1 MKKAHFLLAIA
12 FLLFIPLFGVKQAAA
27 ATYFTD
33 VGTTHRAAEEI
44 NYLAEK
50 GIVTGTADHRFLPKK
65 TVTRA
70 EAAAMIGRALK
81 LNGTQ
86 RSTSFRDVPASSFA
100 SGYIQSAVEK
110 GYLSGYSDGTFHPEK
125 TLKRGEMAL
134 MINKAFHF
142 SSETTTGGAAET
154 LIKLGIAQGKGDG
167 TFGLDDP
174 IIRAD
179 FAVFLA
185 GAMNP
190 DFRVDPSNTNTV
202 QFTQPF
208 YVNVASNDKLNVRKG
223 PSTNYAVIG
232 TLTRGTKVYAANKV
246 NGWYYIKSGSLIGYV
261 NGAYLQSTPPSSTGQ
276 YDRRLSSQVI
286 IIDPGHGG
294 TDPGA
299 IGYGLKEKDVV
310 LDTGLRLRNVLAKS
324 PFQVKMTRST
334 DTFISLQ
341 GRVNFAIR
349 NKGNVFLSI
358 HANAGGG
365 TGSETYYWRGSG
377 KNPYKADSQLLATKI
392 ENRLHSAMGIPDRGV
407 NKSNPNGDLHVL
419 RENNMPAMLAEL
431 GFIDNPSDNAKLA
444 SATWRQKAA
453 NAIYLGLLDY
463 YQAKGYNV
471 SSLYNL
477 VNR

>member
-50 GIVTGTADHRFLPKK
+50 GIVTGTADHRFLPEK

-134 MINKAFHF
+134 MINKAFRF

-154 LIKLGIAQGKGDG
+154 LMKLGIAEGKGDG

-185 GAMNP
+185 RAMNP
-190 DFRVDPSNTNTV
+190 DFRVDPSNTNTA

-208 YVNVASNDKLNVRKG
+208 YVNVASNDVLNVRKG

-276 YDRRLSSQVI
+276 YDSRLSSQVI

-310 LDTGLRLRNVLAKS
+310 LDTGLRLKNILAKS

-341 GRVNFAIR
+341 GRVDFAIK
-349 NKGNVFLSI
+349 NKGNVFVSI
-358 HANAGGG
+358 HANSGGG
-365 TGSETYYWRGSG
+365 TGSETYYWGGSG
-377 KNPYKADSQLLATKI
+377 KNPYKADSQLLASKI

-407 NKSNPNGDLHVL
+407 KNGDLHVL

-477 VNR
+477 VNQ